1 MPVIKGYL
9 VVFRKWHLIKIQEN
23 KNKKKYF
30 PYWYIKKN
38 PRKENSSCPLSCLF

>member
-9 VVFRKWHLIKIQEN
+9 VVFRKWHLIKIQAN
-23 KNKKKYF
+23 KNKKKNSLLVY
-30 PYWYIKKN
+30 KKN